1 MGKYLVLWE
10 VDKSRLPIS
19 PKERG
24 AGWGVL
30 MKAVGESLKEGGIT
44 ESWGA
49 FVGELRGYAV
59 WDASELEVLI
69 EAQKYVPWVTFETH
83 PIATIEQ
90 VNEMIK
96 AIIK

>member
-30 MKAVGESLKEGGIT
+30 MKSVGESLKEGGIAK
-44 ESWGA
+44 SWGA
-49 FVGELRGYAV
+49 FVGETRGYVV
-59 WDASELEVLI
+59 WEASELEVLI
-69 EAQKYVPWVTFETH
+69 ETQKYTPWITFETH
-83 PIATIEQ
+83 PIATADQ

-96 AIIK
+96 ELTK

>member
-30 MKAVGESLKEGGIT
+30 MKYVGESLKEGGIT
-44 ESWGA
+44 KSWGA
-49 FVGELRGYAV
+49 FVGEIRGYAI
-59 WDASELEVLI
+59 WEASELEILI

-83 PIATIEQ
+83 PIATAEQ
-90 VNEMIK
+90 INEMIK
-96 AIIK
+96 EITK

>member
-59 WDASELEVLI
+59 WDASELEILI

>member
-1 MGKYLVLWE
+1 MGKYLVIWE

-44 ESWGA
+44 KSWGA
-49 FVGELRGYAV
+49 FLGELRGYAV
-59 WDASELEVLI
+59 WEASELEVLI
-69 EAQKYVPWVTFETH
+69 ESQKYVPWVTFETH